1 MRKLLASIV
10 VYMLCT
16 SAALA
21 NDVTQKYIK
30 NAAVVGTGTLSVVLW
45 DVYDATLYAPN
56 GKWDATTPHALSI
69 TYLREIEGA
78 DIADRSIEEIRKQG
92 FADER
97 KLTLWQSELRDIF
110 PNVKNG
116 SELTAIYIPGKKT
129 QFYSANKFIGS
140 INGDMFGKQF
150 FNIWL
155 SEKTS
160 EPKLRRKLLGLS

>member
-1 MRKLLASIV
+1 MRKLLTSIAV
-10 VYMLCT
+10 FILCT

-21 NDVTQKYIK
+21 NNVTQKYIK
-30 NAAVVGTGTLSVVLW
+30 NAAMVGTGTLSIVLW

-56 GKWDATTPHALSI
+56 GKWDATAPFALSI
-69 TYLREIEGA
+69 SYLREIEGI

-92 FADER
+92 FSNES
-97 KLTLWQSELRDIF
+97 TLSTWQSELRGIF

-140 INGDMFGKQF
+140 VNGDEFGKQF

-160 EPKLRRKLLGLS
+160 EPSLRRKLLGLS